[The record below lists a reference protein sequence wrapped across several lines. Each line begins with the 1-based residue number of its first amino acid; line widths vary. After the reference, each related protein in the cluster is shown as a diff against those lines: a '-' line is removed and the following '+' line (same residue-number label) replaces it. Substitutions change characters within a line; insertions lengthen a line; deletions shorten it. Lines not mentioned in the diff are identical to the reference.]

1 MTRILI
7 CMTTRIVNTHTNII
21 RLETDTIGSWHFVTL
36 MWSWH
41 FSCRLNEHVLK
52 LTDPD
57 VSALSLPFSRQIL
70 QNIFPCS
77 YFSHGHCISHCLWY
91 FRSGGFEGGVG
102 AFVSLGLSV
111 SLSTFS
117 VSLLSVWLR
126 LSFSCVDLCK
136 QNAANVLWIFVFF
149 ASDAILSTKSKTFSY
164 LWNDY
169 IPRNTRKRCKTT
181 VKLSRTCIADE
192 WTHEVTKEKHRPIR
206 NQYFRFVY
214 TPRVRTQKSFRPLQV
229 L

>member
-36 MWSWH
+36 TSYINYLIH
-41 FSCRLNEHVLK
+41 IHVLYVK
-52 LTDPD
+52 SLII
-57 VSALSLPFSRQIL
+57 LSNLKVG
-70 QNIFPCS
+70 IFRHWQS
-77 YFSHGHCISHCLWY
+77 LCLR
-91 FRSGGFEGGVG
+91 FRSRYFQFDSDCHSHVLIFVNRTLLMFFE
-102 AFVSLGLSV
+102 SL
-111 SLSTFS
+111 
-117 VSLLSVWLR
+117 
-126 LSFSCVDLCK
+126 
-136 QNAANVLWIFVFF
+136 VFF